1 MLIRLTVF
9 FFVFFVVSELIGS
22 SKASGFF
29 IAFQQSLGR
38 FDRRF
43 FADLFDAIIT
53 NYIID
58 PQSHNAATY
67 YFCNNRLHARK
78 LYKLCELNIIDDVG

>member
-9 FFVFFVVSELIGS
+9 FFLVVSELIGS
-22 SKASGFF
+22 SEASGFF

-53 NYIID
+53 NYYIID
-58 PQSHNAATY
+58 PQSHNVATY